1 MGETANR
8 FTVTLQLY
16 DVVVNSVRY
25 REEGHRNDWLVGD
38 VYVRNQAL
46 PEPPP
51 TYIQVSVSHLSSAAA
66 IANPRVGP

>member
-1 MGETANR
+1 MGETAYR

-25 REEGHRNDWLVGD
+25 REEGHRDDWLVGD

-51 TYIQVSVSHLSSAAA
+51 ICIQVSVSHL
-66 IANPRVGP
+66 